1 MLNRRTFVMATL
13 AAPAAATLA
22 TPAFAMTPEVFAVDG
37 LAIRGYDP
45 VAYFKEQ
52 TDVLGSADHAI
63 TWKGAEWRF
72 ANAENLADFEAD
84 PERWAPQYGGYCAF
98 AVAKGYT
105 AKTEANAWSIHNDKL
120 YLNFSLAVRARW
132 AISKERFIMDAD
144 ANWPDVL
151 NV

>member
-1 MLNRRTFVMATL
+1 MLTRRTFVLAAM
-13 AAPAAATLA
+13 AAPAAGLLA
-22 TPAFAMTPEVFAVDG
+22 TPALAMTPEVFAVDG

-52 TDVLGSADHAI
+52 TDVEGSAERSI
-63 TWKGAEWRF
+63 MWKGAEWRF
-72 ANAENLADFEAD
+72 ASAENLADFEAN

-120 YLNFSLAVRARW
+120 YLNFSRAVRARW
-132 AISKERFIMDAD
+132 ALNKDGFIKDAD
-144 ANWPDVL
+144 ANWPQVL
-151 NV
+151 NA